1 MMWDDIGFLL
11 SKSKYNE
18 NSTICEVFTKKNGK
32 VSGIIFGG
40 TSKKIRNY
48 LQVGNK
54 IYVNYNSK
62 SENKI
67 GYFKIEILEALSPIF
82 FDDKKKLSCI
92 ISTMHLI
99 KILTADLQKNINIF
113 ELLNNFYLILKS
125 KNWIKEY
132 IYWELELFKNLGY
145 DLELNKLVDKK
156 IINNELRYITKSSH
170 ENKIIPNF
178 LIDKDYNEENLN
190 ILIDGL
196 NLINSYLEKTILKP
210 NNLSQPIS
218 RINFLNTLK

>member
-18 NSTICEVFTKKNGK
+18 NSIICEVFTKENGK

-82 FDDKKKLSCI
+82 FDDKKKLTCI

-156 IINNELRYITKSSH
+156 IINNELRYITKYSH

>member
-1 MMWDDIGFLL
+1 MKILLFVKFSQKKMEKLQELFLEEL
-11 SKSKYNE
+11 Q
-18 NSTICEVFTKKNGK
+18 KKLE
-32 VSGIIFGG
+32 II
-40 TSKKIRNY
+40 Y
-48 LQVGNK
+48 
-54 IYVNYNSK
+54 K
-62 SENKI
+62 SETKFMSITILNQKNKI
-67 GYFKIEILEALSPIF
+67 GYFKIEILDALSPIF
-82 FDDKKKLSCI
+82 FDNKKKLSCI

-113 ELLNNFYLILKS
+113 ELLNNFYFILKS

-145 DLELNKLVDKK
+145 DLELDKLVDKK

>member
-1 MMWDDIGFLL
+1 MSGNKTCLVTGATGFLGAHL
-11 SKSKYNE
+11 
-18 NSTICEVFTKKNGK
+18 CKK
-32 VSGIIFGG
+32 
-40 TSKKIRNY
+40 
-48 LQVGNK
+48 
-54 IYVNYNSK
+54 
-62 SENKI
+62 
-67 GYFKIEILEALSPIF
+67 
-82 FDDKKKLSCI
+82 
-92 ISTMHLI
+92 
-99 KILTADLQKNINIF
+99 
-113 ELLNNFYLILKS
+113 
-125 KNWIKEY
+125 
-132 IYWELELFKNLGY
+132 FKNLGY

>member
-18 NSTICEVFTKKNGK
+18 NSIICEIFTKENGK

-125 KNWIKEY
+125 KNWIREY
-132 IYWELELFKNLGY
+132 IFWELELFKNLGY